1 LFHPFPADHASTNK
15 KGEWTRRKSMR
26 LAISITSMLLLVA
39 VLAGCME
46 EQRYSYRHN
55 TSDPAVDT
63 SREGMILSAGN

>member
-1 LFHPFPADHASTNK
+1 
-15 KGEWTRRKSMR
+15 MR